1 MNNDASVVQYIK
13 KEVVRKRKTLSVS
26 SRANAVH
33 ESLATN
39 HCLKVGCTKD
49 YLKKCVQKISDERKN
64 LTANFGKCDEDMTSF
79 ILHHFSSRPVKER
92 TALQRDL
99 GYQLILITTYL
110 ILKRE
115 HLKMYGKH
123 VYNNYRFY

>member
-13 KEVVRKRKTLSVS
+13 KEVVPKRKKLSVS
-26 SRANAVH
+26 SRENAVH
-33 ESLATN
+33 ESLAKN
-39 HCLKVGCTKD
+39 HCLKVGCAKD

-64 LTANFGKCDEDMTSF
+64 LRANFGKCDEDRTSF
-79 ILHHFSSRPVKER
+79 ILHHVSSRPVKQR

-99 GYQLILITTYL
+99 SYQLILITTYL

-115 HLKMYGKH
+115 HLKMYGKY
-123 VYNNYRFY
+123 VYNNSRFY